1 MPSLNALLNIIGLIA
16 IIAIAILIFYFAAR
30 SQNTDASTPGAKR
43 QRTDAGVDATLR
55 ALSRYAASHGFKLLR
70 PAHFCAGQR
79 EAELDAVL
87 VTFNGL
93 VGVRCLG
100 YNGEI
105 FANPGEAEWLWVTG
119 EGRERIPDPVAQC
132 AADARALRDVLMQ
145 DTKLR
150 SVPVECLPVF
160 TDKSVHLSVPK
171 SLSVL
176 RRTQLIPLLEQQK
189 YLEDRGLDVDRV
201 CALLE
206 AARKN

>member
-1 MPSLNALLNIIGLIA
+1 M
-16 IIAIAILIFYFAAR
+16 
-30 SQNTDASTPGAKR
+30 
-43 QRTDAGVDATLR
+43 
-55 ALSRYAASHGFKLLR
+55 
-70 PAHFCAGQR
+70 
-79 EAELDAVL
+79 L

-160 TDKSVHLSVPK
+160 TDKSVQLSVPK

-189 YLEDRGLDVDRV
+189 YLEDRGLDVERV